1 MSQTNTTVLAALLTQ
16 AGNAHHTY
24 EQTILKGKYDEDW
37 ATWYADYVIQQGL
50 GNVLNQSVIKE
61 QVSQFLSE
69 SYQVYQQENSTQNW
83 EDYTAEKMVR
93 ELTRTLQT

>member
-24 EQTILKGKYDEDW
+24 EQTILEGKYDEDW
-37 ATWYADYVIQQGL
+37 AAWYADYVIQQGL
-50 GNVLNQSVIKE
+50 GNVLNQPVTKE
-61 QVSQFLSE
+61 QVSQFLSK

-83 EDYTAEKMVR
+83 ADYTAEQMVR
-93 ELTRTLQT
+93 ELTRTSQT